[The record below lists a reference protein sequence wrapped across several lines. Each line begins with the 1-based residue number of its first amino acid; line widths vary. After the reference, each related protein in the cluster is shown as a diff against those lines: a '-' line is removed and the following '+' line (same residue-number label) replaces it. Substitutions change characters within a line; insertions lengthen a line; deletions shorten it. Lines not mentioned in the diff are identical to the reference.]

1 MELRFNSLKLAL
13 FFCAVIFFRIGT
25 CSYNIGVPLCIKV
38 YNIHTIQLHIILKKC
53 FLKILKDLLICIF
66 FLQYLTVLILHFMR
80 LILHLYKVTIIRI
93 MPHPRQTKLSLGPFR
108 ETIMD
113 PSTHVNKCMFE
124 NIYLEEQV
132 PHFLQTIVLFPNL

>member
-1 MELRFNSLKLAL
+1 MELRFNSLKLAI
-13 FFCAVIFFRIGT
+13 FFCAVIFFLNWILQLQYRSTTVYQSLQYPYYSIT
-25 CSYNIGVPLCIKV
+25 HYFEEMFFLNIKRFADM
-38 YNIHTIQLHIILKKC
+38 Y
-53 FLKILKDLLICIF
+53 F
-66 FLQYLTVLILHFMR
+66 FLQYLTVLILHFIR
-80 LILHLYKVTIIRI
+80 LILHIYKVTIIRI